1 MTSFYAPL
9 EGDLIRS
16 KYADRLI
23 KILLECSRDFGSQLP
38 AAICCDLNRNPSECA
53 HLNVALARTGWTDLG
68 QLGTGEAESPPT
80 HYPFGAAHKGM
91 QGLGCSRID
100 LLLVNTVALAAFT
113 KYDQLYGQ
121 GVAKHSM
128 LVAECN
134 LPSLGAKVTMPK
146 THSSMVN
153 LDRQELPGAINEE
166 LIYFANAPGQRDN
179 YEELLEQR
187 LFTEAC
193 DI

>member
-113 KYDQLYGQ
+113 KYDQSMDMVLPNTQ
-121 GVAKHSM
+121 GSLPNLTCLR
-128 LVAECN
+128 LVRKSRC
-134 LPSLGAKVTMPK
+134 LGHP
-146 THSSMVN
+146 
-153 LDRQELPGAINEE
+153 
-166 LIYFANAPGQRDN
+166 APW
-179 YEELLEQR
+179 
-187 LFTEAC
+187 
-193 DI
+193 